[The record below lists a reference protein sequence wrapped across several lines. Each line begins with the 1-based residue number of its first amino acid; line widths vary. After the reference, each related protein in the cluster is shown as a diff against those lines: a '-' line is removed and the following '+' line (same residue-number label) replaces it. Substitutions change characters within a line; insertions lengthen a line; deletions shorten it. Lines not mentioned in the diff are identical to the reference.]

1 MISFHPWNSPCS
13 STGYRIKQ
21 RAVVRTPQVTNRD
34 LPGIITNNGRLQRFL
49 KPRLWSR
56 NAGGIMSAPGG
67 SDFKHLI
74 GRRVLFREDD
84 EHAGCWHFRVG
95 LKSGVVLKI
104 GQTLA
109 QKAELMG
116 PDSPIPAELL
126 AEEEEAPRLW
136 IKVDPCK
143 LFPRGIEAAVPQAC
157 LHFP

>member
-1 MISFHPWNSPCS
+1 MISFHPWNSPCRCF
-13 STGYRIKQ
+13 RIPDQQ

-34 LPGIITNNGRLQRFL
+34 LPGIITNNGSLQRFL
-49 KPRLWSR
+49 KLRLWPR
-56 NAGGIMSAPGG
+56 NVGGIMSAPGD

-74 GRRVLFREDD
+74 GRRLLFREDD

-95 LKSGVVLKI
+95 LKSGVVVKI

-126 AEEEEAPRLW
+126 AEDEEAPRLW
-136 IKVDPCK
+136 VKVDPCK
-143 LFPRGIEAAVPQAC
+143 LFPRGCETAVPQAC